1 MVCEQSFGMFLWRT
15 HCRSCGYLVCSSC
28 TPGTLQLDRYVDEKV
43 GSGLQYNPNFYFGN
57 RGSDHKVCLPCQRYA
72 PAEIAAREEEWRTR
86 SSRPEQKTQ
95 RV

>member
-28 TPGTLQLDRYVDEKV
+28 TPGTLKLDRYVDEKV
-43 GSGLQYNPNFYFGN
+43 GSGLQYNPNFHLGN
-57 RGSDHKVCLPCQRYA
+57 RGPDHKVCLPCQKYA
-72 PAEIAAREEEWRTR
+72 PAEIAARGEGWRSGTH
-86 SSRPEQKTQ
+86 KTQ